1 MKLLQLVER
10 LRFVRALAGEDL
22 EQDQAERM
30 NIGCGRRSGA
40 CELFRRHVLR
50 RPRNLR
56 AGIVRRRGDSK
67 IGDANVALAVE
78 HHVRRLQI
86 AVDDA
91 AVVRRRDA
99 GAQLPR
105 DVERFVL
112 RKAPDAAEQRAE
124 ILAVHVLHRQKR
136 TAVRFAEVVE
146 ADDVLVRHLP
156 RDAQLV
162 VKLGQTRCVARD
174 GLGQELQ
181 RHRLIERQILGAI
194 DLAHAAAAEHRDEAI
209 SAGNDR
215 AGCEALRVGS
225 RARHRGD
232 GRRRDAQRR
241 IVV

>member
-1 MKLLQLVER
+1 
-10 LRFVRALAGEDL
+10 
-22 EQDQAERM
+22 
-30 NIGCGRRSGA
+30 
-40 CELFRRHVLR
+40 
-50 RPRNLR
+50 

-146 ADDVLVRHLP
+146 ADDVLVRPLP
-156 RDAQLV
+156 PRPSIA
-162 VKLGQTRCVARD
+162 TRRYRPAMIAPVAKRFESVRGPGIVATVAAVTPSVGSSSD
-174 GLGQELQ
+174 FTRAIIDNGADDW
-181 RHRLIERQILGAI
+181 RQI
-194 DLAHAAAAEHRDEAI
+194 R
-209 SAGNDR
+209 
-215 AGCEALRVGS
+215 
-225 RARHRGD
+225 
-232 GRRRDAQRR
+232 
-241 IVV
+241 